1 MYHSNNTKVPELNEL
16 KVIMEVTPKQG
27 RVVIFDAYHW
37 HAETQ
42 PGTGMRCVIN
52 SNVSQK

>member
-1 MYHSNNTKVPELNEL
+1 
-16 KVIMEVTPKQG
+16 MEVTPKQG